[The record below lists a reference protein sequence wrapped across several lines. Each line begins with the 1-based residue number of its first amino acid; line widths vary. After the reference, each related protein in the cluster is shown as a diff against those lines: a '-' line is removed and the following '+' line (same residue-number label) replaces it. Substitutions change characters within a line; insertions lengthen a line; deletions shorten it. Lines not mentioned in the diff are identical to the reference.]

1 MIQKFTASETTM
13 LKKIHRC
20 ALVGLPLVL
29 GLLLLLFPA
38 RLFPQFY
45 NGSNMT
51 FGKNRVQYNNSIWSF
66 YKFEEFDT
74 YFYLNGKE
82 LALYTAWY
90 TDQQLPTLE
99 RKLETVLDDKIQ
111 FIIFNNLNDLKQSNI
126 GLSGDQQYNTGGI
139 THILG
144 NKVVLYGDGDLRSL
158 ERQIRAGIADILIN
172 QLIFGGSIGSQ
183 IRNAALFTLP
193 DWYRNGLISYLS
205 EDWSTSNDNRLRD
218 GMLSGRFKK
227 INRLEGEDAIIAGH
241 SLWRFIEIRYG
252 PSAIT
257 NILHLTQLTRNVQNG
272 FLYVTGLTFKQLT
285 AEWYQYYYESYA
297 SIPVVDAGKAL
308 PYPYRDDLTYSRP
321 MASPDDSKVAYIT
334 NREGRL
340 IIWLEDGST
349 GNRKKIYKSGFS
361 SALKTDHSYPILAWH
376 PSGEILAAVVEEKG
390 SLWLY
395 FFNLTENTREKRII
409 FDFQKITSFSYS
421 PDGQLLAMSAV
432 RQGKPDIYVYSI
444 ASNSHIQLTNDFYTD
459 MHPVFFDGIRQI
471 VFSSN
476 RDSDTLKAQAEPEIQ
491 RTTFDLFS
499 YDFAKKSP
507 VLKRITESA
516 VSDEKQPMHTKHG
529 TIHYLSDVNGYNN
542 LFQAV
547 YDSAISYVDTTVH
560 YRYFFKS
567 SRLTGFTRPVHDYT
581 LLKGGEEIWFTS
593 LENNRIRM
601 YKAPTGNIPS
611 EVFSSFMK
619 QKMANAPKDE
629 VNREE
634 EQKIQV
640 QYRKRFANV
649 YRNSPQIVDSMEINE
664 TMRQGGFAI
673 DGSKRRGFESL
684 TQRDEKP
691 KSVFGRAEPKRRI
704 YNVEFYY
711 DQLFTQVDFTYIN
724 YSYQPFSGGGS
735 PIYLNPGFNVF
746 LGVELSDLLE
756 DYRLGGGVRLNS
768 NLQNNEYVAMFSNLR
783 KRLDRHI
790 IFHRQSIDLSAS
802 NFLARTQ
809 SHELFYMLSWPFS
822 EAMSLRATGIY
833 RNDMLVFLATDQTSL
848 KRPNIY
854 ENWAGLRTEFVFD
867 NSRDLGM
874 NLYSGIRSKAFAEYY
889 QLVSDQSRNLV
900 VLGIDFRHY
909 QKIHRNFIW
918 ANRFAASTSFGNN
931 RLIYYMGGVDNWLIP
946 SFNRSTPIDFG
957 QDYAYQTLATNMRGF
972 NQNIRNGNSFAVI
985 NSELRLPVFRYF
997 LQRPINSDFIRH
1009 FQLVA
1014 FGDLG
1019 TAWTGI
1025 NPYDPSNSL
1034 YTNTITNGPLTITV
1048 EVQKEPIV
1056 GGMGLGART
1065 MLLGYFLR
1073 ADMAWGVEDMRITKP
1088 IFYLSFSL
1096 DF

>member
-1 MIQKFTASETTM
+1 MIQLQNVPSSLYASVCKKLSAAGLIFLAGLFIVLLPSASTA
-13 LKKIHRC
+13 
-20 ALVGLPLVL
+20 
-29 GLLLLLFPA
+29 
-38 RLFPQFY
+38 QFY

-66 YKFEEFDT
+66 YKFDQFDT

-90 TDQQLPTLE
+90 TDKQLPVLE

-111 FIIFNNLNDLKQSNI
+111 FIIFNTLNDYKQSNI

-144 NKVVLYGDGDLRSL
+144 NKVILYGDGDFRSL
-158 ERQIRAGIADILIN
+158 ERQIRAGIADILIT

-205 EDWSTSNDNRLRD
+205 EDWSTETDNRLRD
-218 GMLSGRFKK
+218 GMLSRRFKK

-272 FLYVTGLTFKQLT
+272 FLYVTGLSFKELT
-285 AEWYQYYYESYA
+285 AEWYKYYYDSFA
-297 SIPVVDAGKAL
+297 SVPVAGVGEAL
-308 PYPYRDDLTYSRP
+308 DYRYRDDLAYSNP
-321 MASPDDSKVAYIT
+321 KISPDKTRLAYVT
-334 NREGRL
+334 NREGR
-340 IIWLEDGST
+340 IFIWLEDLAG
-349 GNRKKIYKSGFS
+349 GKKKKIYKASFS
-361 SALKTDHSYPILAWH
+361 SALKTDHSYPLIEWH
-376 PSGEILAAVVEEKG
+376 PSGKILAAVVEEKG
-390 SLWLY
+390 NIWLY
-395 FFNLTENTREKRII
+395 FFNLDENSQTKRIL
-409 FDFQKITSFSYS
+409 FDFQKVTSFSYS

-432 RQGKPDIYVYSI
+432 RQGKPDIFVYSI
-444 ASNSHIQLTNDFYTD
+444 ASNSHIQITNDFYTD
-459 MHPVFFDGIRQI
+459 LHPVFFEGTRQI
-471 VFSSN
+471 VFASN
-476 RDSDTLKAQAEPEIQ
+476 RTDDTLRMHTEPVPQ
-491 RTTFDLFS
+491 KHNSDLFS
-499 YDFAKKSP
+499 YDFAKRSNL
-507 VLKRITESA
+507 LKRITNSPL
-516 VSDEKQPMHTKHG
+516 SDEKQPLHIKPG
-529 TIHYLSDVNGYNN
+529 IIHYLSDANGYNN

-547 YDSAISYVDTTVH
+547 YDSAISYVDTIVH
-560 YRYFFKS
+560 YRYFFES
-567 SRLTGFTRPVHDYT
+567 SRLTDYTNPVHQYT
-581 LLKGGEEIWFTS
+581 LTDEGREILFTS
-593 LENNRIRM
+593 FEDNRIRM
-601 YKAPTGNIPS
+601 YKAPVTNAGIGTL
-611 EVFSSFMK
+611 SSFMK
-619 QKMANAPKDE
+619 QKKSKMPQEEA
-629 VNREE
+629 RLEE
-634 EQKIQV
+634 EKNLQI

-649 YRNSPQIVDSMEINE
+649 YRNTTRKTDSSEMINPS
-664 TMRQGGFAI
+664 RQGGFAI
-673 DGSKRRGFESL
+673 DGAERRPFEGFVRGEE
-684 TQRDEKP
+684 QK
-691 KSVFGRAEPKRRI
+691 KSIFGQAEPKRRI
-704 YNVEFYY
+704 YNVEFFY

-768 NLQNNEYVAMFSNLR
+768 NLQNNEYVASYSNLR
-783 KRLDRHI
+783 RRLDRHI
-790 IFHRQSIDLSAS
+790 VFHRQSIDLSS
-802 NFLARTQ
+802 SSFLARTQ

-822 EAMSLRATGIY
+822 ESISLRGTGIY
-833 RNDMLVFLATDQTSL
+833 RNDMLVFLATDQISL

-854 ENWAGLRTEFVFD
+854 ENWTGLRTEFVFD

-889 QLVSDQSRNLV
+889 QLIDRESRNLV

-931 RLIYYMGGVDNWLIP
+931 RLIYYMGGVDNWLFP

-957 QDYAYQTLATNMRGF
+957 QDYAYQTLATNLRGF
-972 NQNIRNGNSFAVI
+972 NQNIRNGNTFAVI

-1009 FQLVA
+1009 FQIVA

-1034 YTNTITNGPLTITV
+1034 YTNTIINGPLNITV
-1048 EVQKEPIV
+1048 EVQKEPLV
-1056 GGMGLGART
+1056 GGMGMGART

-1073 ADMAWGVEDMRITKP
+1073 ADVAWGVEDRRITKP

>member
-1 MIQKFTASETTM
+1 MSKTTY
-13 LKKIHRC
+13 IDRVGAC
-20 ALVGLPLVL
+20 ARAGFPVVF
-29 GLLLLLFPA
+29 GLLLLLIPA
-38 RLFPQFY
+38 GLFAQFY

-51 FGKNRVQYNNSIWSF
+51 FGKNRVQYNNSIWSS
-66 YKFEEFDT
+66 YKFEAFDT

-90 TDQQLPTLE
+90 TDKQLPVLE

-144 NKVVLYGDGDLRSL
+144 NKVVLYGDGDHRNL

-172 QLIFGGSIGSQ
+172 QLMFGGSIGSQ

-205 EDWSTSNDNRLRD
+205 EDWNTGTDNRLRD
-218 GMLSGRFKK
+218 GLLSGRFKK

-285 AEWYQYYYESYA
+285 NEWYQYYFDSYA
-297 SIPVVDAGKAL
+297 SVPVVEPGKAL
-308 PYPYRDDLTYSRP
+308 PYRYRDELTYSRP
-321 MASPDDSKVAYIT
+321 LASPDDTKMAFVT

-340 IIWLEDGST
+340 IIRLEDVVSGKS
-349 GNRKKIYKSGFS
+349 KKIYKAGFS
-361 SALKTDHSYPILAWH
+361 SALKTDHSYPLLAWH
-376 PSGEILAAVVEEKG
+376 PSGQILAAVVEDKG
-390 SLWLY
+390 NLWLY
-395 FFNLTENTREKRII
+395 FFNITENTHEKRII
-409 FDFQKITSFSYS
+409 YDFQKITSFSYS

-444 ASNSHIQLTNDFYTD
+444 ASNSHTQLTNDFYTD
-459 MHPVFFDGIRQI
+459 MHPVFFDGMRQI

-476 RDSDTLKAQAEPEIQ
+476 RTNDTLKAQTEPEFQ

-507 VLKRITESA
+507 VLKRITESP
-516 VSDEKQPMHTKHG
+516 VSDEKQPLHIRKG
-529 TIHYLSDVNGYNN
+529 TIHYLSDANGYNN
-542 LFQAV
+542 LFKAV
-547 YDSAISYVDTTVH
+547 YDSTISYVDTIVH
-560 YRYFFKS
+560 YRYFFNS
-567 SRLTGFTRPVHDYT
+567 TRLTGFTRPVHDYT
-581 LLKGGEEIWFTS
+581 LLKGGDEILFTS

-601 YKAPTGNIPS
+601 YKAPTGDLMAD
-611 EVFSSFMK
+611 VLSSFMK
-619 QKMANAPKDE
+619 QKTASLTQNESNQGDT
-629 VNREE
+629 
-634 EQKIQV
+634 QKLQV

-649 YRNSPQIVDSMEINE
+649 YRNSPQTEDSLEISE
-664 TMRQGGFAI
+664 TKRQGGFAI
-673 DGSKRRGFESL
+673 EGSKRRPFAGL
-684 TQRDEKP
+684 NQPDEKQ
-691 KSVFGRAEPKRRI
+691 KSIFGRAEPKRRI

-756 DYRLGGGVRLNS
+756 DYRIGGGVRLNS

-790 IFHRQSIDLSAS
+790 IFHRQSIDLSSS

-809 SHELFYMLSWPFS
+809 SHELFYVLSWPFS
-822 EAMSLRATGIY
+822 EAMSLKGTGIY

-854 ENWAGLRTEFVFD
+854 ENWGGVRTEFVFD

-889 QLVSDQSRNLV
+889 QLVSDQSRNLIV
-900 VLGIDFRHY
+900 VGIDFRHY

-931 RLIYYMGGVDNWLIP
+931 RLIYYMGGVDNWLFP
-946 SFNRSTPIDFG
+946 SFNRTTPIDFG

-1019 TAWTGI
+1019 TAWTGL

-1034 YTNTITNGPLTITV
+1034 YTNTINNGPLTITV

-1073 ADMAWGVEDMRITKP
+1073 ADVAWGVEDMRITKP
-1088 IFYLSFSL
+1088 VFYLSFSL

>member
-1 MIQKFTASETTM
+1 MNCLASLTAP
-13 LKKIHRC
+13 RC
-20 ALVGLPLVL
+20 NKLAAATAIWVTGLFALFLPF
-29 GLLLLLFPA
+29 GA
-38 RLFPQFY
+38 IAQFY

-66 YKFEEFDT
+66 YKFEQFDT

-90 TDQQLPTLE
+90 TDKQLPLLE

-111 FIIFNNLNDLKQSNI
+111 FIIFNTLNDYKQSNI

-144 NKVVLYGDGDLRSL
+144 NKVVLYGDGDIRSL
-158 ERQIRAGIADILIN
+158 ERQIRAGIADILIT

-205 EDWSTSNDNRLRD
+205 EDWSTATDNRLRD
-218 GMLSGRFKK
+218 GMLSKRFKK

-272 FLYVTGLTFKQLT
+272 FLYVTGLSFKELT
-285 AEWYQYYYESYA
+285 AEWYNFYYDSFA
-297 SIPVVDAGKAL
+297 AVPVAEAGKAL
-308 PYPYRDDLTYSRP
+308 EYRYRDDLAYSNP
-321 MASPDDSKVAYIT
+321 KVSPDETMMAYVT

-340 IIWLEDGST
+340 FIWLENLSNGKK
-349 GNRKKIYKSGFS
+349 RKIYKAGFS
-361 SALKTDHSYPILAWH
+361 SALKTDHSYPLIAWH
-376 PSGEILAAVVEEKG
+376 PSGKILATVVEEKG
-390 SLWLY
+390 NIWLY
-395 FFNLTENTREKRII
+395 FFNLDENSQTKRIL

-444 ASNSHIQLTNDFYTD
+444 ASNSHIQITNDFYTD

-471 VFSSN
+471 VFASN
-476 RDSDTLKAQAEPEIQ
+476 RPDDTLRLQVEPEPQ
-491 RTTFDLFS
+491 KNNSDLFS
-499 YDFAKKSP
+499 YDFAKRSN
-507 VLKRITESA
+507 VLKRITNSP
-516 VSDEKQPMHTKHG
+516 VSDEKQPLNIRPG
-529 TIHYLSDVNGYNN
+529 VIHYISDANGYDN

-547 YDSAISYVDTTVH
+547 YDSAISYVDTIVH
-560 YRYFFKS
+560 YRYFFEN
-567 SRLTGFTRPVHDYT
+567 SRLTGFTRPVQHYT
-581 LLKGGEEIWFTS
+581 ILEGSNEIMFTS

-601 YKAPTGNIPS
+601 YRAPIAMPVT
-611 EVFSSFMK
+611 ETLSSFMK
-619 QKMANAPKDE
+619 QRKPSLPMEE
-629 VNREE
+629 VRREE
-634 EQKIQV
+634 ERKLQV
-640 QYRKRFANV
+640 QYRKRFVNV
-649 YRNSPQIVDSMEINE
+649 YRNSPPTVDTSQINNAVK
-664 TMRQGGFAI
+664 QGGFAI
-673 DGSKRRGFESL
+673 DGTTRRPFENL
-684 TQRDEKP
+684 GRGEEQK
-691 KSVFGRAEPKRRI
+691 KSIFGQAEPKRRI
-704 YNVEFYY
+704 YNVEFFY

-768 NLQNNEYVAMFSNLR
+768 NLQNNEYVASYSNLR

-790 IFHRQSIDLSAS
+790 VFHRQSIDLSS
-802 NFLARTQ
+802 SDFLARTH

-822 EAMSLRATGIY
+822 ESMSLRGTGIY
-833 RNDMLVFLATDQTSL
+833 RNDMLAFLATDQVSL

-854 ENWAGLRTEFVFD
+854 ESWTGLRTEFVFD

-889 QLVSDQSRNLV
+889 QLIDRESRNLV

-918 ANRFAASTSFGNN
+918 ANRFAASTSIGNN
-931 RLIYYMGGVDNWLIP
+931 RLIYYMGGVDNWLFP

-957 QDYAYQTLATNMRGF
+957 QDYAYQTLATNLRGF
-972 NQNIRNGNSFAVI
+972 NQNIRNGNTFAVF

-1009 FQLVA
+1009 FQIVA

-1034 YTNTITNGPLTITV
+1034 YTNTITNGPLNITV
-1048 EVQKEPIV
+1048 EVQKEPLV
-1056 GGMGLGART
+1056 GGIGMGART

-1073 ADMAWGVEDMRITKP
+1073 ADVAWGVEDRRITKP